1 MIGRHA
7 MAPCARLCLS
17 VLALAASVGAHAQ
30 TSIRTETI
38 RPVVTA
44 APAEQTAEAAG
55 GPNAHLPTLTAT
67 PEIVTDLA
75 HLPAA
80 VARTREQI
88 LAAARTGDLET
99 VAALMRASTPI
110 PIFSFGD
117 PKDPAAF
124 WKANYPDSDGI
135 EVLSILVT
143 ILELGYVHLEP
154 RTAQELYVWPY
165 FVGVPIKTLSPPQK
179 VELFRVL
186 TGADYK
192 DMSDFGAYAFYRVGI
207 SPDGVWRFFVAGD

>member
-1 MIGRHA
+1 
-7 MAPCARLCLS
+7 
-17 VLALAASVGAHAQ
+17 
-30 TSIRTETI
+30 
-38 RPVVTA
+38 
-44 APAEQTAEAAG
+44 
-55 GPNAHLPTLTAT
+55 
-67 PEIVTDLA
+67 
-75 HLPAA
+75 
-80 VARTREQI
+80 
-88 LAAARTGDLET
+88 
-99 VAALMRASTPI
+99 MRASAPM

-117 PKDPAAF
+117 AKDPAAF

-143 ILELGYVHLEP
+143 ILEIGYVHLEP
-154 RTAQELYVWPY
+154 GTAQELYVWPY